1 MSVKVSFGQNALKKT
16 NKAPA
21 FSKPAVKTGSSVKNN
36 PFAKNAAPKTEV
48 EPPKAPVKKEEAPL
62 KKEEPPKP
70 AGSKLNYSL
79 CETSLFFDSLGISS
93 V

>member
-1 MSVKVSFGQNALKKT
+1 MSVKVSFGQNALKKI

-48 EPPKAPVKKEEAPL
+48 EPPKGPVKKEEAPL

-79 CETSLFFDSLGISS
+79 CETSLFLIH
-93 V
+93 

>member
-21 FSKPAVKTGSSVKNN
+21 FSKPAVKIGSSVKNN

-48 EPPKAPVKKEEAPL
+48 EPPKGPVKKEEAPL

-79 CETSLFFDSLGISS
+79 CETSLFLIH
-93 V
+93 

>member
-79 CETSLFFDSLGISS
+79 CETSPFLIH
-93 V
+93 